1 MENENGHTFRIE
13 KIKEIEL
20 SLQNDRDERDVLSKR
35 YSKTYK
41 WFSNLEIVLIVVSLG
56 LGATGVCLLSTIKAI
71 QSVVAL
77 ESITIGINVLSI
89 IGKIWSQKFSLK
101 AEKHKEVK
109 ILAESKLNVISD
121 MISKSSD
128 GRVSDLEFSIILAEY
143 KKYQETKNDIIEKN
157 SKSSR

>member
-121 MISKSSD
+121 MISKSLSN
-128 GRVSDLEFSIILAEY
+128 GRVSFRIFHH
-143 KKYQETKNDIIEKN
+143 
-157 SKSSR
+157 SSRV

>member
-71 QSVVAL
+71 QSIVAL
-77 ESITIGINVLSI
+77 
-89 IGKIWSQKFSLK
+89 
-101 AEKHKEVK
+101 
-109 ILAESKLNVISD
+109 
-121 MISKSSD
+121 
-128 GRVSDLEFSIILAEY
+128 
-143 KKYQETKNDIIEKN
+143 
-157 SKSSR
+157 